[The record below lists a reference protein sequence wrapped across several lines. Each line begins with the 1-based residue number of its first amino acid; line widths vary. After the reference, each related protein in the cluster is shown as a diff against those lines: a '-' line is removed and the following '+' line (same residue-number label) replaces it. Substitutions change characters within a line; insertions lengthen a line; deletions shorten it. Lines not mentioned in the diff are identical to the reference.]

1 MQGAL
6 PQQAAFPAAIQS
18 AVARC
23 GTGAAHGAVQ
33 GEALFTGG
41 GVSGKGAVQ
50 GCCARVLCS
59 GAVQGPGQ
67 VPLGSAKLLLTVRWL
82 SLAWVVCRVLRWR
95 CAGCCCGCCKSGV
108 QGAVRAAVGSA
119 VARSRKGAA
128 HGTAQAAVQSG
139 VTRVLCKP
147 FAWKG

>member
-50 GCCARVLCS
+50 GCCAV
-59 GAVQGPGQ
+59 
-67 VPLGSAKLLLTVRWL
+67 
-82 SLAWVVCRVLRWR
+82 
-95 CAGCCCGCCKSGV
+95 
-108 QGAVRAAVGSA
+108 
-119 VARSRKGAA
+119 
-128 HGTAQAAVQSG
+128 
-139 VTRVLCKP
+139 VLCKVLCK
-147 FAWKG
+147 FLWVLRSYCSQCGG

>member
-1 MQGAL
+1 MQGAV

-50 GCCARVLCS
+50 GCCARVLCN
-59 GAVQGPGQ
+59 GAVQ
-67 VPLGSAKLLLTVRWL
+67 W
-82 SLAWVVCRVLRWR
+82 C
-95 CAGCCCGCCKSGV
+95 CARSCANSFGFCE
-108 QGAVRAAVGSA
+108 ATAHSA
-119 VARSRKGAA
+119 VAKFSIG
-128 HGTAQAAVQSG
+128 G
-139 VTRVLCKP
+139 V
-147 FAWKG
+147 